1 MPGTAAVAREVVET
15 YGDDIGAHPVGT
27 GPYALAEHKRSSR
40 MSLVANS
47 SYRAVTY
54 TPAGHVPPAS
64 RPIATALKGKKLPLA
79 GRIDISII
87 EEGQARWL
95 AFLNGELDF
104 LDQIPIEF
112 IENALVDGK
121 LKPELAARGIR
132 LQTLVRPEVTY
143 TIFNMEDPVVGGY
156 SPDKIALRRAI
167 SMSFNTAEEIRS
179 TRNGRGIRASGPIPP
194 DIEGFD
200 PSQKATAQTYDPLA
214 ASALLD
220 KFGYKDRD
228 RDGYREMPDGKPLLL
243 QLWSSPTSLAR
254 LRDELWKKS
263 LDAVGI
269 RIEFKKDR
277 VPELI
282 KMARAGK
289 LQMLG
294 GSWLADYPD
303 AECFMQLLY
312 GANIGRENSSRF
324 NLPEFNRLFEEAKGM
339 PDSAARTKLF
349 SRMTELVVNY
359 APWRIGL
366 NPATDAVDH
375 GWVRN
380 RVSHPI
386 QPWAWSYI
394 DIEREPRA
402 RPK

>member
-1 MPGTAAVAREVVET
+1 MV
-15 YGDDIGAHPVGT
+15 I
-27 GPYALAEHKRSSR
+27 
-40 MSLVANS
+40 
-47 SYRAVTY
+47 
-54 TPAGHVPPAS
+54 
-64 RPIATALKGKKLPLA
+64 
-79 GRIDISII
+79 
-87 EEGQARWL
+87 
-95 AFLNGELDF
+95 
-104 LDQIPIEF
+104 
-112 IENALVDGK
+112 
-121 LKPELAARGIR
+121 
-132 LQTLVRPEVTY
+132 
-143 TIFNMEDPVVGGY
+143 

-194 DIEGFD
+194 DVEGFD
-200 PSQKATAQTYDPLA
+200 PSQKATAQTYDPSA
-214 ASALLD
+214 ARALLD
-220 KFGYKDRD
+220 KFGYRDRD

-254 LRDELWKKS
+254 VRDELWKKS

-294 GSWLADYPD
+294 GGWLADYPD

-339 PDSAARTKLF
+339 PNSAARTKLF

-375 GWVRN
+375 GWIRN

-394 DIEREPRA
+394 DIEPEPRA